1 MISTE
6 TSADTST
13 STDIARP
20 FRLTRLARCAVRLR
34 LGQDSVITESD
45 AVAILQQCFDLTGR
59 RQYVLY
65 FELDKVSSISFGARR
80 VLTAARDILACA
92 LVGAEPMD
100 RMLAVPYEQADYPS
114 EYFTERSAALEWLAL
129 MHDILCADPVEHA
142 MSLTVDRDPFARRR
156 AS

>member
-6 TSADTST
+6 TSTDAST
-13 STDIARP
+13 GIPRP

-34 LGQDSVITESD
+34 LGQDSVISESD
-45 AVAILQQCFDLTGR
+45 AIAILQQCFDLTGR

-65 FELDKVSSISFGARR
+65 FELDKVSCISSGARR
-80 VLTAARDILACA
+80 VLTTARDVLACA
-92 LVGAEPMD
+92 MVGAEPMD

-114 EYFTERSAALEWLAL
+114 EYFTERSAALEWLSL

-142 MSLTVDRDPFARRR
+142 MSLTVERDPFARRR